1 MHPIQRPPVLEPECQ
16 VHNAGA
22 MGRQTAQ
29 QTPAV
34 VSQMPME
41 GMWVDLGEHGPTV
54 SVTVRRGQRAQAKV
68 SAEQPDQDASCQRLH
83 PQGQRGKALLQT
95 SRVTTVRL
103 PG

>member
-1 MHPIQRPPVLEPECQ
+1 MHPIQRPSALEPECQ

-22 MGRQTAQ
+22 MGRQAQ

-34 VSQMPME
+34 LSQMPME
-41 GMWVDLGEHGPTV
+41 GTWVDLGEQGPAV
-54 SVTVRRGQRAQAKV
+54 SVTVHRGQRAQAKV

-83 PQGQRGKALLQT
+83 PQGQQGKALPQT
-95 SRVTTVRL
+95 SPVTTVRL